1 MIIPKI
7 KIPENVSNTYTL
19 SEPTATTKNE
29 LAEWVCDG
37 LEKIKEKYLFE
48 MCSESLRIKIENEV
62 NRLIE
67 MCENRML
74 EIGLI
79 QHYPFN
85 NKQYCFINFVDV
97 ISSAYHR
104 VYGASFVQSSF
115 RSRVPFHS

>member
-1 MIIPKI
+1 MITPKI

-29 LAEWVCDG
+29 LAEWVCNG

-85 NKQYCFINFVDV
+85 NKQYCFINFVD
-97 ISSAYHR
+97 
-104 VYGASFVQSSF
+104 YGREVLINFNIHGEF
-115 RSRVPFHS
+115 LLKKLELELE

>member
-1 MIIPKI
+1 MITPKI

-29 LAEWVCDG
+29 LAEWVCGG

-67 MCENRML
+67 MCENRMF

-85 NKQYCFINFVDV
+85 NKKYCFINFVD
-97 ISSAYHR
+97 
-104 VYGASFVQSSF
+104 YGRKILINFYIHGEF
-115 RSRVPFHS
+115 LLKKLELELE